1 MRLSRN
7 VRQVIGAAIG
17 AGVAFALSM
26 AFAIPAAERHEKMFD
41 APATEATLP

>member
-7 VRQVIGAAIG
+7 VRQIIGAAIG

-26 AFAIPAAERHEKMFD
+26 AFALPAAERHEKMFGA
-41 APATEATLP
+41 APAEETLP